1 MSKTRLIF
9 ILVLIS
15 LVQVNGQVTGSSGL
29 FQTLRK
35 QDSIFFER
43 SFNRCDFDYLK
54 NAIHRDLVFYHDQGG
69 IQNRKTFLENTK
81 KNLCSNPDKKPIRK
95 LESGSM
101 EVFPLNEN
109 GVLYGAIQSGVHEF
123 YIREPGKVDLL
134 TSKARFTH
142 VWLLKGNRWLLKE
155 VLSFDHNV
163 PAQ

>member
-1 MSKTRLIF
+1 MTKTRLIF

-15 LVQVNGQVTGSSGL
+15 LVQVNGQVTGSFGL

-95 LESGSM
+95 LESGSL
-101 EVFPLNEN
+101 EIFPLKEN
-109 GVLYGAIQSGVHEF
+109 GVLYGAIQSGIHEF
-123 YIREPGKVDLL
+123 YIREPGKEDLL

-142 VWLLKGNRWLLKE
+142 VWLLQGDRWLLKE

-163 PAQ
+163 PAP